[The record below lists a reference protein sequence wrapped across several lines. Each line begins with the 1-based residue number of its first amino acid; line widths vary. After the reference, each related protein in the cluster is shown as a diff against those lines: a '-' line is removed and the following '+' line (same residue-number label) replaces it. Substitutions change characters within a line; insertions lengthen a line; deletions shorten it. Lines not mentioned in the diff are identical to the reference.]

1 MGMTIDG
8 IKQELM
14 KILAFAVSE
23 SQYNAVK
30 NALIIINKYQ
40 KIEQI
45 ISDGYLQGK
54 SNVEILLG
62 IMEIMNGN
70 NTD

>member
-40 KIEQI
+40 KIEKI